1 VVATISARKSVKS
14 AVAYYQHMGADSY
27 YTRETEAPGRWEGR
41 GAERLS
47 LEGPVAKSEFEAALN
62 GVDPKTGERL
72 VQANGRAHSAGWDMT
87 FSAPKSVSVMW
98 ALSPENERKI
108 IEAAHRKAVKTAA
121 TYLENEAAWARRG
134 RGGAIREKTAGLL
147 MAQFDHHTSRDLDPQ
162 LHTHAF
168 VFNLAPRGDGSWGAI
183 VSRELYK
190 AQKEAG
196 RIFRAEFARE
206 LERDGFAIERD
217 GDNFR
222 LKAIPKHVA
231 RAFSKRRESIEKA
244 AELYGYSSPKG
255 MEKAALRTRKTK
267 QSMQRD
273 ALFEAWRD
281 EAKTL
286 GFEPKK
292 ENIRS
297 AQTPD
302 LSGERSKLA
311 THQSSIPAKSSA
323 VISRQNAQSQRPK
336 TRVATPS
343 VRQLLQR
350 LTNALNS
357 HSRMTGI
364 KISLRERRRS
374 LERD

>member
-1 VVATISARKSVKS
+1 MVATISARKSVKS

-47 LEGPVAKSEFEAALN
+47 LEGPVAKFDFEAALN

-72 VQANGRAHSAGWDMT
+72 VQANGRAHAAGWDMT

-98 ALSPENERKI
+98 ALSAENERII
-108 IEAAHRKAVKTAA
+108 IEDAHRKAVKTA
-121 TYLENEAAWARRG
+121 TTFLENEAGWARRG
-134 RGGAIREKTAGLL
+134 RAGAVREKAAGLL

-168 VFNLAPRGDGSWGAI
+168 IFNLAPRRDGSWGAI

-196 RIFRAEFARE
+196 RVYRAELARK
-206 LERDGFAIERD
+206 LERVGFAVERD

-222 LKAIPKHVA
+222 LEAIPKHVE

-244 AELYGYSSPKG
+244 AKTYGYSSPKG
-255 MEKAALRTRKTK
+255 MEKAALRTRKSK

-273 ALFEAWRD
+273 VLFQAWRD
-281 EAKTL
+281 EARTL
-286 GFEPKK
+286 GFELKK

-297 AQTPD
+297 IQSPNFSAEK
-302 LSGERSKLA
+302 SNFA
-311 THQSSIPAKSSA
+311 THRSSIQTNSTTP
-323 VISRQNAQSQRPK
+323 ISRQKAPTQSSK
-336 TRVATPS
+336 TRLQTPS
-343 VRQLLQR
+343 VRQMLQR

-364 KISLRERRRS
+364 KISLRERRRW
-374 LERD
+374 LERE